1 MGIKIKMGGM
11 KMLRYIDITT
21 QKRTHFEDITDEVQE
36 VVDESGIKEGICYIY
51 VPHTTAGVFIN
62 ENADPDVKWDIE
74 RTLEKLV
81 PWENNYQHL
90 EGNAAAHIKSVL
102 VGTNTFV
109 PIKNGKLMLGTWQ
122 GIFLAEFDGPRTRKV
137 LVKILEG

>member
-1 MGIKIKMGGM
+1 
-11 KMLRYIDITT
+11 MLKYLEVVT
-21 QKRTHFEDITDEVQE
+21 QKRTHFEDITDAVQE
-36 VVDESGIKEGICYIY
+36 IVDESGVENGICYLY
-51 VPHTTAGVFIN
+51 VPHTTAGIFIN

-74 RTLEKLV
+74 QTLEKLI
-81 PWENNYQHL
+81 PWEDSYKHI

-122 GIFLAEFDGPRTRKV
+122 GIFFAEFDGPRDRKV
-137 LVKILEG
+137 IVKIIED

>member
-1 MGIKIKMGGM
+1 
-11 KMLRYIDITT
+11 MLKYLEVVT
-21 QKRTHFEDITDEVQE
+21 QKRTHFEDITDAVQE
-36 VVDESGIKEGICYIY
+36 IVDESGVENGICYLY
-51 VPHTTAGVFIN
+51 VPHTTAGIFIN

-74 RTLEKLV
+74 QTLEKLI
-81 PWENNYQHL
+81 PWKDSYKHI

-122 GIFLAEFDGPRTRKV
+122 GIFFAEFDGPRDRKV
-137 LVKILEG
+137 IVKIIED

>member
-1 MGIKIKMGGM
+1 
-11 KMLRYIDITT
+11 MLHYLEVIT
-21 QKRTHFEDITDEVQE
+21 QKRTHFEDITDA
-36 VVDESGIKEGICYIY
+36 IKRIVKEEGVKDGICCIY

-74 RTLEKLV
+74 QALEKLV
-81 PWENNYQHL
+81 PWISDYKHM

-102 VGTNTFV
+102 TGNSIFI

-122 GIFLAEFDGPRTRKV
+122 GIFFAEFDGPRDRKV
-137 LVKILEG
+137 IIKIIEG

>member
-1 MGIKIKMGGM
+1 
-11 KMLRYIDITT
+11 MLKYIEVIT

-36 VVDESGIKEGICYIY
+36 VVDESGVKNGICYLY
-51 VPHTTAGVFIN
+51 VPHTTAGIFIN

-74 RTLEKLV
+74 QTLEKLV
-81 PWENNYQHL
+81 PWEGGYRHI

-109 PIKNGKLMLGTWQ
+109 PIRDGRLMLGTWQ
-122 GIFLAEFDGPRTRKV
+122 GIFFAEFDGPRTRKV
-137 LVKILEG
+137 IVKIMED